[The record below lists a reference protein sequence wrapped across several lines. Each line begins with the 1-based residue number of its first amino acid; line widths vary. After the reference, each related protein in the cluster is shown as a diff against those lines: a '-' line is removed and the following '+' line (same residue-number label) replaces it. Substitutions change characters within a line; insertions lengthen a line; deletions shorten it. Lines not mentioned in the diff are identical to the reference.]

1 MVVPKAK
8 AVLVTILTK
17 SMMRNK
23 SALFY
28 KLGSYVLIL
37 FALIH
42 TLSFFNDPVELLTDA
57 ESKKVW
63 QLIDTHTFEVQG
75 WAFTVRS
82 ILTGFSLYLET
93 FALGLGVLNLF
104 IVKYHAGNSASLRAM
119 AAVNLGI
126 IGVALIITAIF
137 FHLPPL
143 IFFGLAWVFF
153 LTALVMTKNA
163 NT

>member
-1 MVVPKAK
+1 
-8 AVLVTILTK
+8 
-17 SMMRNK
+17 MMRNK
-23 SALFY
+23 TTRFY

-37 FALIH
+37 FALVH
-42 TLSFFNDPVELLTDA
+42 TLSFFNDPAELLTDE

-63 QLIDTHTFEVQG
+63 QLIDTHTFEIQG
-75 WAFTVRS
+75 WSFTVRG

-104 IVKYHAGNSASLRAM
+104 VAKYQAGNASSLRAL

-126 IGVALIITAIF
+126 VSVALVITAIF

-153 LTALVMTKNA
+153 LASLMMARKVSM
-163 NT
+163 

>member
-1 MVVPKAK
+1 
-8 AVLVTILTK
+8 
-17 SMMRNK
+17 MMRNK
-23 SALFY
+23 STLFY

-37 FALIH
+37 FALVH
-42 TLSFFNDPVELLTDA
+42 TLSFFNDPAELLADA

-63 QLIDTHTFEVQG
+63 QLIDTHTFEIQG

-82 ILTGFSLYLET
+82 ILTGFSLYLEA

-104 IVKYHAGNSASLRAM
+104 IAKYHAGDLSSLRAL

-126 IGVALIITAIF
+126 IGVALVITAIF

-143 IFFGLAWVFF
+143 VFFGLAWIFF
-153 LTALVMTKNA
+153 LTSILMARKA

>member
-1 MVVPKAK
+1 
-8 AVLVTILTK
+8 
-17 SMMRNK
+17 MRNK

-42 TLSFFNDPVELLTDA
+42 TLSFFNDPAKLLTDA

-63 QLIDTHTFEVQG
+63 QLIDTHTFEIQG
-75 WAFTVRS
+75 WSFTVRN

-104 IVKYHAGNSASLRAM
+104 VAKYQTGNASSLRAL

-126 IGVALIITAIF
+126 LSVALIITAIF

-143 IFFGLAWVFF
+143 IFFGLAWIFF
-153 LTALVMTKNA
+153 LTSLVMGRKV

>member
-1 MVVPKAK
+1 
-8 AVLVTILTK
+8 
-17 SMMRNK
+17 MMRNK
-23 SALFY
+23 TTFFY

-37 FALIH
+37 FALVH
-42 TLSFFNDPVELLTDA
+42 TLSFFNDPAELLADA

-63 QLIDTHTFEVQG
+63 QLIDTHTFEIQG

-82 ILTGFSLYLET
+82 ILTGFSLYLEA

-104 IVKYHAGNSASLRAM
+104 IVKYQAGNAPSLRAM

-126 IGVALIITAIF
+126 VSVALVITAIF

-143 IFFGLAWVFF
+143 IFFGLAWIFF
-153 LTALVMTKNA
+153 LISAMMKNVV
-163 NT
+163 TR

>member
-1 MVVPKAK
+1 
-8 AVLVTILTK
+8 
-17 SMMRNK
+17 MRNK

-42 TLSFFNDPVELLTDA
+42 TLSFFNDPAKLLTDA

-63 QLIDTHTFEVQG
+63 QLIDTHTFEIQG
-75 WAFTVRS
+75 WSFTVRN

-104 IVKYHAGNSASLRAM
+104 VAKYQTGNASSLRAL

-126 IGVALIITAIF
+126 LSVALIITAIF

-143 IFFGLAWVFF
+143 IFFGLAWIFF
-153 LTALVMTKNA
+153 LTSLVMGRKA

>member
-1 MVVPKAK
+1 
-8 AVLVTILTK
+8 
-17 SMMRNK
+17 MRNK
-23 SALFY
+23 STLFY

-37 FALIH
+37 FALVH
-42 TLSFFNDPVELLTDA
+42 TLSFFNDPAELLTDE

-63 QLIDTHTFEVQG
+63 QLIDTHTFEIQG
-75 WAFTVRS
+75 WAFTVRGM
-82 ILTGFSLYLET
+82 LTGFSLYLEA

-104 IVKYHAGNSASLRAM
+104 IVKYHAGNASSLRAM

-126 IGVALIITAIF
+126 IGVVLIITAIF

-143 IFFGLAWVFF
+143 VFFGLAWIFF
-153 LTALVMTKNA
+153 LTSFMMTRKA

>member
-1 MVVPKAK
+1 
-8 AVLVTILTK
+8 
-17 SMMRNK
+17 MRNK

-37 FALIH
+37 FALVH
-42 TLSFFNDPVELLTDA
+42 TLSFFNDPAEFLTAA

-63 QLIDTHTFEVQG
+63 QLIDAHKFEIQG
-75 WAFTVRS
+75 WAFTVRGM
-82 ILTGFSLYLET
+82 LTGFSLYLET

-104 IVKYHAGNSASLRAM
+104 VVKYQTANASSLRVL

-126 IGVALIITAIF
+126 LSVALIITAIF

-143 IFFGLAWVFF
+143 IFFGLAWIFF
-153 LTALVMTKNA
+153 LTSLVMGRKA

>member
-1 MVVPKAK
+1 
-8 AVLVTILTK
+8 
-17 SMMRNK
+17 MRNK
-23 SALFY
+23 TTLFY

-37 FALIH
+37 FALVH
-42 TLSFFNDPVELLTDA
+42 TLSFFNDPAELLADA
-57 ESKKVW
+57 ESKRVW

-82 ILTGFSLYLET
+82 ILTGFSLYLEA

-104 IVKYHAGNSASLRAM
+104 IVKYHAGNPSSLRAM
-119 AAVNLGI
+119 ATVNLGI
-126 IGVALIITAIF
+126 ISVVLIITAIF

-143 IFFGLAWVFF
+143 VFFGLTWIFF
-153 LTALVMTKNA
+153 LVSLVMARKA